1 MNDADL
7 IDTRDYRRI
16 ERAIAWI
23 DAHHRDQPSVA
34 DMARAVNLSDAHFSR
49 LFTRWAGISPQ
60 RYLASLTLEEARFAL
75 SRQASVEMAADYAGL
90 SGAGRLHD
98 LFVRIDAVSPGE
110 FKRLGDGVTFR
121 YGFAES
127 AFGDAMLLESPRGI
141 VSLSLDQ
148 VGQRSARLA
157 GCQSAWPNA
166 ALRHDAQLSQRIAQL
181 LDPVAHRLQETITVT
196 LAGTPF
202 QHKVWQALLEL
213 PMGATCSYSE
223 LAGAIGRPGASR
235 AVGSAVG
242 KNAVAVLIPCHRVL
256 RAGGALGGY
265 RWGESHKRLLLAW
278 ERCQRLRA

>member
-1 MNDADL
+1 MNDADQ
-7 IDTRDYRRI
+7 TEARDYRRI

-23 DAHHRDQPSVA
+23 EAHRREQPTVA
-34 DMARAVNLSDAHFSR
+34 DMAKAANLSDAHFSR

-60 RYLASLTLEEARFAL
+60 RYLASLTLAEARFAL

-110 FKRLGDGVTFR
+110 FKRLGDGVEFR
-121 YGFAES
+121 YAFAQS
-127 AFGDAMLLESPRGI
+127 AFGDAMLVESPRGI

-148 VGQRSARLA
+148 SGHRSARLA
-157 GCQSAWPNA
+157 ACQTEWPNA
-166 ALRHDAQLSQRIAQL
+166 LLRHDAQLAVRIGQL

-202 QHKVWQALLEL
+202 QHKVWQALLQL
-213 PMGATCSYSE
+213 PMGATCSYAE
-223 LAGAIGRPGASR
+223 LAGAIGKPGAAR

-256 RAGGALGGY
+256 RVGGALGGY
-265 RWGESHKRLLLAW
+265 RWGASHKRLLLAW
-278 ERCQRLRA
+278 ESCQRLRA